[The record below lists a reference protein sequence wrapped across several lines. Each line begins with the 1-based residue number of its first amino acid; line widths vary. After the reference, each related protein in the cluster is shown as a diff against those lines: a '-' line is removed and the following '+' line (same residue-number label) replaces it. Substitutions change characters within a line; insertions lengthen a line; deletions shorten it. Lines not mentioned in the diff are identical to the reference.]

1 MRQQQSRPVCV
12 VAGAGP
18 GNGMAFGRR
27 FRDGGYQS
35 VLLARDAGRLQG
47 LIAAEADSSHLTAR
61 ACDLADGDAIQAT
74 FAAIAAESGPV
85 DVLVY
90 NAGNG
95 FPDTL
100 DAFDAVRFEQ
110 AWRLNQWGLL
120 QCVGQVVPAMREKG
134 AGTILVSG
142 ATASL
147 RGSPRFLS
155 FAAAKAGQR
164 SLAQSLAKQLM
175 PEGIH
180 VAYLIIDGVIETPMT
195 RQFLP
200 NQPQDFF
207 LQADAIAATA
217 FHLAGQPRSAWTFEL
232 DLRPFAEKW

>member
-1 MRQQQSRPVCV
+1 MTQDQDRPVCV

-27 FRDGGYQS
+27 FQAGGYQV
-35 VLLARDAGRLQG
+35 VLLARDGARLQG
-47 LIAAEADSSHLTAR
+47 LIEQEAESAHLVAR
-61 ACDLADGDAIQAT
+61 SCDLTDA
-74 FAAIAAESGPV
+74 AAIAATFADIATEFGPV
-85 DVLVY
+85 HTLVY

-95 FPDTL
+95 FPDSL
-100 DAFDAVRFEQ
+100 DAFDAGRFEQ

-120 QCVGQVVPAMREKG
+120 QCVQQVVPAMREQG
-134 AGTILVSG
+134 AGNILISG

-164 SLAQSLAKQLM
+164 SVAQSLAKQLM

-200 NQPQDFF
+200 SQPTDFF
-207 LQADAIAATA
+207 LQADAIADTA
-217 FHLAGQPRSAWTFEL
+217 FHLTQQPRNAWTFEL
-232 DLRPFAEKW
+232 DLRPFGEKW

>member
-1 MRQQQSRPVCV
+1 MQQQSRPVCV

-18 GNGMAFGRR
+18 GNGMAYGRR
-27 FRDGGYQS
+27 FREGGYRV
-35 VLLARDAGRLQG
+35 VLLARDAARLNS
-47 LIAAEADSSHLTAR
+47 LIAQEVDPNHLSAR
-61 ACDLADGDAIQAT
+61 ACDLTDGAAIQT
-74 FAAIAAESGPV
+74 IFAEIAAELGPV
-85 DVLVY
+85 ETLIY

-100 DAFDAVRFEQ
+100 DAFDADRFEQ

-120 QCVGQVVPAMREKG
+120 QCVRQVVPSMRERSG
-134 AGTILVSG
+134 GNILISG

-164 SLAQSLAKQLM
+164 SVAQSLAKQLM

-180 VAYLIIDGVIETPMT
+180 VSYLIIDGVIETPMT
-195 RQFLP
+195 RQFLAS
-200 NQPQDFF
+200 QPKEFF
-207 LQADAIAATA
+207 LQADAIADTA
-217 FHLAGQPRSAWTFEL
+217 FHLTQQPRNAWTFEL
-232 DLRPFAEKW
+232 DLRPFGEKW